1 MLLLRLIGAGIALC
15 LIASLGCGRPAAP
28 PVDLGPL
35 RVTVINPVQK
45 KITAFTELTGNLAAV
60 GSVDVR
66 PRVSGY
72 ILKVNFKDGSEV
84 KKDQVLVEIDPSS
97 YQADLQ
103 RARGELMNWQAQFKL
118 ANADFERFSKL
129 RKTGAITQEE
139 LDKSAA
145 QVEVAKAKIFAAEG
159 EVQVAELNLGWTK
172 VTAPIDGKIDR
183 IYLTEGNVAT
193 GGLSQ
198 GTVLTTIVTEDPIY
212 AYLTIDEQRVL
223 KYLRTKAKKAE
234 ATSGK
239 EVADT
244 AIVEIQLKGE
254 SGYPHRGTIDFA
266 SNRLDPATGTLQLRA
281 VLPNPGPV
289 RMLIPGMFIRA
300 RIPTELPTESLL
312 IPDAAVVADQAG
324 KIVYVV
330 DTNNRVE
337 SRKVLLGPMADG
349 LRVVLE
355 GLKPDGRVVIRG
367 MQRITDGMT
376 VEVEEEKIS
385 DRSIGNSNASVP
397 GSS

>member
-1 MLLLRLIGAGIALC
+1 MQRIRMIGGYLALC
-15 LIASLGCGRPAAP
+15 VILSFGCDRPTP
-28 PVDLGPL
+28 PPLDQGPL
-35 RVTVINPVQK
+35 RVTVSKPVLK
-45 KITAFTELTGNLAAV
+45 KITAFTDLTGNLAAV

-72 ILKVNFKDGSEV
+72 ILKVNFKDGSDV
-84 KKDQVLVEIDPSS
+84 KKDQVLVEIDPST

-103 RARGELMNWQAQFKL
+103 RAQGELMNWQAQLKL
-118 ANADFERFSKL
+118 ANADFDRFSKL

-145 QVEVAKAKIFAAEG
+145 QVDVAKAKIFSSEG
-159 EVQVAELNLGWTK
+159 DVKVAELNLGWTK
-172 VTAPIDGKIDR
+172 VTAPIDGKVDR

-198 GTVLTTIVTEDPIY
+198 GTVLTTIVTQDPIY
-212 AYLTIDEQRVL
+212 AYLNIDEQRVL
-223 KYLRTKAKKAE
+223 EYLRNKAKKAKAKPGE
-234 ATSGK
+234 DIP
-239 EVADT
+239 DT
-244 AIVEIQLKGE
+244 AQVEIQLKGE

-266 SNRLDPATGTLQLRA
+266 SNQLDPATGTLQLRA

-289 RMLIPGMFIRA
+289 RTMVPGMFVRA
-300 RIPTELPTESLL
+300 RIPTDLPTESLL

-324 KIVYVV
+324 KTVYVV
-330 DTNNRVE
+330 NAENRVE

-355 GLKPDGRVVIRG
+355 GLKPDDRVVIRG

-376 VEVEEEKIS
+376 VEAET
-385 DRSIGNSNASVP
+385 GNITPSPAPDSTVP
-397 GSS
+397 AAGSQ

>member
-1 MLLLRLIGAGIALC
+1 
-15 LIASLGCGRPAAP
+15 
-28 PVDLGPL
+28 
-35 RVTVINPVQK
+35 
-45 KITAFTELTGNLAAV
+45 
-60 GSVDVR
+60 
-66 PRVSGY
+66 
-72 ILKVNFKDGSEV
+72 
-84 KKDQVLVEIDPSS
+84 
-97 YQADLQ
+97 
-103 RARGELMNWQAQFKL
+103 MNWQAQFKL

-239 EVADT
+239 EVTDT

-355 GLKPDGRVVIRG
+355 GLKPDDRVVIRG